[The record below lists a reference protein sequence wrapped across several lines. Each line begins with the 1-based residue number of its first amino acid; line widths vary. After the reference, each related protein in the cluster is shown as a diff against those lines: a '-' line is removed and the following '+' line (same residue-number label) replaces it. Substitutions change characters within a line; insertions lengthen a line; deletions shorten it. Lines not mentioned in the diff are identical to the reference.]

1 MSSLQAKWLRIHVG
15 MRLFAAGDCPENYF
29 WDGKKCSVCSGCT
42 LGFGLKEPCT
52 KTKNTECQPCIPGYD
67 YSDSTGM
74 EECIKCDTYSNCLPG
89 RSKKITK
96 CTIFSGHTC
105 DGCEEGYYHHQD
117 VGCDKCSPKCDAM
130 TEDEIQ
136 ACTTKHNRVCAP
148 KRVLPKTPV
157 PSNDSKVR
165 GHPNGT
171 AIKEDDEIPKIVS
184 ESVESKTIQPRE
196 ENLIVKNL
204 WLWVIFVVIVLLVAV
219 VTVSIGFHKRRSRGN
234 HPTQQ
239 EGDVNT
245 YNTEENIVLRE
256 QTLPLI
262 TEGGVDAHDT
272 RETFSSAQQG
282 VPLGPSHQL
291 EPLDSGGVDAPEPPS
306 EELSRQKGLDR
317 PIKTLR
323 IKEKKQI
330 MIFLSDKD
338 IGGYFYWQSVAEELG
353 FQNESRGWEGAQ
365 NPIESLLKAFG
376 EKEGST
382 IRGLIEATRK
392 AGLMYFASQLE
403 DKFDTPRN
411 DTTDSVHKTLV
422 QNEVND
428 NSTSVDIP
436 SDPCK
441 EDGETESVEGEI
453 NNKADSVINIPK
465 YDIDMT

>member
-1 MSSLQAKWLRIHVG
+1 MMLLFAYFQILRAT
-15 MRLFAAGDCPENYF
+15 FAAGDCPENYF

-148 KRVLPKTPV
+148 KRVLPKTP
-157 PSNDSKVR
+157 PIFSNDSKG
-165 GHPNGT
+165 GHPNNT
-171 AIKEDDEIPKIVS
+171 TNDKDDEIPPDGPKL
-184 ESVESKTIQPRE
+184 EESKTNQPRE
-196 ENLIVKNL
+196 ENSISENL
-204 WLWVIFVVIVLLVAV
+204 WPWVLLMVIVTVLVVIGF
-219 VTVSIGFHKRRSRGN
+219 IGIYKIRSRRN
-234 HPTQQ
+234 RPAQP

-245 YNTEENIVLRE
+245 HNTEENIALRE
-256 QTLPLI
+256 QTIPLI

-272 RETFSSAQQG
+272 RETFSS
-282 VPLGPSHQL
+282 GPRHEL
-291 EPLDSGGVDAPEPPS
+291 EQLDSGGVDALEPSS
-306 EELSRQKGLDR
+306 EDLNRQKALGLDR
-317 PIKTLR
+317 PIKDLR

-330 MIFLSDKD
+330 KNDLSGKD
-338 IGGYFYWQSVAEELG
+338 IEGYFYWQSIAEELDLKD
-353 FQNESRGWEGAQ
+353 ESRGWEGVQ
-365 NPIESLLKAFG
+365 NPIENLLKAFG

-382 IRGLIEATRK
+382 IRGLVEATRR
-392 AGLMYFASQLE
+392 AGLTHCASQLE
-403 DKFDTPRN
+403 NQFDTAPRN
-411 DTTDSVHKTLV
+411 
-422 QNEVND
+422 E
-428 NSTSVDIP
+428 
-436 SDPCK
+436 
-441 EDGETESVEGEI
+441 
-453 NNKADSVINIPK
+453 ADSAINVPE
-465 YDIDMT
+465 YTGEETDANDIADTAV